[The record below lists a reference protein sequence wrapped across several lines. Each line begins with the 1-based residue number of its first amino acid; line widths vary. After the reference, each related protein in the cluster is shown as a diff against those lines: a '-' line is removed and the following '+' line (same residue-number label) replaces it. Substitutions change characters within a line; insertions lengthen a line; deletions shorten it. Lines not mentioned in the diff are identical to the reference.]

1 MNGFE
6 IRAAITEQKHP
17 SNPPNAPHAGRP
29 STMQERE
36 RDKPFKFYVRN
47 HVEVG
52 EEEGEGG
59 GEKKLLS
66 CIPSKLLTLVQK
78 RLCAGAST
86 ISITSH
92 TAQPPTFVP
101 RDGGIA
107 PS

>member
-1 MNGFE
+1 
-6 IRAAITEQKHP
+6 
-17 SNPPNAPHAGRP
+17 
-29 STMQERE
+29 MQERE

-78 RLCAGAST
+78 RLCRWCVDDFDH
-86 ISITSH
+86 ITH
-92 TAQPPTFVP
+92 RPTTYF
-101 RDGGIA
+101 RA
-107 PS
+107 A